1 MTRRDAPPS
10 DGELTR
16 LEAELLR
23 TALALTQEPAEARAL
38 VAQVL
43 SRAQKEPL
51 RGRGEDQRAQLFR
64 MLRQAYHSVER
75 TRTRRPPRDAE
86 LTALA
91 AATHRAA
98 VRTA

>member
-1 MTRRDAPPS
+1 MSSRRLGD
-10 DGELTR
+10 DEWRR
-16 LEAELLR
+16 LEADLLR
-23 TALALTQEPAEARAL
+23 WASALTKDPAEARAL
-38 VAQVL
+38 VVQVL
-43 SRAQKEPL
+43 SKARQEPRRGADDGERA
-51 RGRGEDQRAQLFR
+51 RLFR

-91 AATHRAA
+91 EAVRRAT